1 MNEYLK
7 MDFNEFIDYCVG
19 RLVIAIG
26 KGDFRSEVAII
37 VMMAHKRAAE
47 IDK

>member
-7 MDFNEFIDYCVG
+7 IDFNEFIDYCVG

-26 KGDFRSEVAII
+26 KGDFRNEVALI

-47 IDK
+47 IGK